1 MCGYEDDVNALLRDA
16 NPGLARRFRP
26 EDAFLFADYTD
37 PQLVHILREKV
48 RMQVLT
54 MARSYT
60 SKGRSA
66 HHGAPTPFPTGSF
79 GRSLDHAAHR
89 RGRRRHHRSRAHE
102 TQLWQR
108 GLGRQRPHPRKGTDA
123 VAPHEDPRHR
133 ARRRGPRRSPPPG
146 GTRVNQSLLLPED
159 FDKNPADF
167 SKVRHVAARPTR
179 IGMQVLTAA
188 PPPLPHRCAWRSTT
202 WSTSISSTSTLMSSR
217 RASALLR
224 RYVRLRLRA
233 IACVCLCLICL

>member
-1 MCGYEDDVNALLRDA
+1 VLTTARLPPSPQVRSAGLSITLPTSEVAVAIIARERMKPNFGNAGSVDNALTRA
-16 NPGLARRFRP
+16 K
-26 EDAFLFADYTD
+26 E
-37 PQLVHILREKV
+37 
-48 RMQVLT
+48 RMQSRLT
-54 MARSYT
+54 KT
-60 SKGRSA
+60 
-66 HHGAPTPFPTGSF
+66 
-79 GRSLDHAAHR
+79 LAAE
-89 RGRRRHHRSRAHE
+89 RAAAD
-102 TQLWQR
+102 
-108 GLGRQRPHPRKGTDA
+108 LGEA
-123 VAPHEDPRHR
+123 
-133 ARRRGPRRSPPPG
+133 PPG

-188 PPPLPHRCAWRSTT
+188 PQPLPYRCAWRSTT

-233 IACVCLCLICL
+233 IACVYLCLICL